1 MSHFF
6 GMLICLHLGVNNR
19 YGDHAARALSR
30 DGALLSEL
38 RGQHHHCQL
47 ARGHPSPLF
56 RRCRPRRRPCS
67 QEHLHSLGQYFEM
80 QPCRRSCSHGDVVQE
95 AWFCLGCRRLGPPL
109 RRSNLEPV
117 ILQDPGFIAA
127 LSNIFFACGGHI
139 LHHGWCTA
147 RMQQRARSRRPGP
160 RAAWLGRG
168 LFGVPHHPPQ
178 GQKVRSRD

>member
-127 LSNIFFACGGHI
+127 LSQHFLCLRRAQTAPRMV
-139 LHHGWCTA
+139 HGSNAATCSQPPAGASCRVAWPGA
-147 RMQQRARSRRPGP
+147 VWRPPPSSSRSKG
-160 RAAWLGRG
+160 AL
-168 LFGVPHHPPQ
+168 
-178 GQKVRSRD
+178 S